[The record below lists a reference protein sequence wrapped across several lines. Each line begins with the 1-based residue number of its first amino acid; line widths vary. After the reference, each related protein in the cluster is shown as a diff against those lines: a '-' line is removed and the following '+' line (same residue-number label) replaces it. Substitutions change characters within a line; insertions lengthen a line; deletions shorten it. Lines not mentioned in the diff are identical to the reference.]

1 MMVCKL
7 VRYRGCVQG
16 VGFRYTA
23 RRLAEGFPVAG
34 YVRNLSS
41 GEVELV
47 AEGESHDVQSFLDTI
62 ARQMTGYIQE
72 QTIREEPVHGM
83 KGFSIRH

>member
-23 RRLAEGFPVAG
+23 RRLAEGFPVGG

-41 GEVELV
+41 GDVELV
-47 AEGESHDVQSFLDTI
+47 AEGESDHVQSFLDAV

-72 QTIREEPVHGM
+72 QTIREEPVYGM
-83 KGFSIRH
+83 KGFSIHH

>member
-47 AEGESHDVQSFLDTI
+47 IHLVFC
-62 ARQMTGYIQE
+62 R
-72 QTIREEPVHGM
+72 
-83 KGFSIRH
+83 